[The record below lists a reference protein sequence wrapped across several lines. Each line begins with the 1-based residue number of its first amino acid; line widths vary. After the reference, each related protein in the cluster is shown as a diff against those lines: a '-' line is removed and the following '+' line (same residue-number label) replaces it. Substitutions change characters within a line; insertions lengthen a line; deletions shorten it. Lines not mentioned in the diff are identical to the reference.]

1 MKHHKSVEL
10 FSIFQCE
17 APQHKRSPPPHL
29 RISGDGS
36 EELYNQELMQKGWLA
51 LQWL

>member
-1 MKHHKSVEL
+1 VKPPSTNV
-10 FSIFQCE
+10 
-17 APQHKRSPPPHL
+17 APPHL